1 MKEKGATVMTREE
14 RLTYWQGIIDEYRS
28 SGLSGAAFC
37 RERNINPGRFYHW
50 RRRLQED
57 CLQEDRGFLELVPCS
72 SQGDTR
78 SIHIHLTNGIAI
90 EVSRGFPA
98 WLADRDPV
106 TLRGVIETVVSIRP

>member
-37 RERNINPGRFYHW
+37 KEHNINPGRFYHW
-50 RRRLQED
+50 RRRLQND

-72 SQGDTR
+72 SQGDTK
-78 SIHIHLTNGIAI
+78 SIHIHLTNGIAM
-90 EVSRGFPA
+90 EVSRGF
-98 WLADRDPV
+98 DPV

>member
-1 MKEKGATVMTREE
+1 MTGKETLK
-14 RLTYWQGIIDEYRS
+14 YWQGIIEDYRS

-37 RERNINPGRFYHW
+37 KEHNINPGRFYHW

-57 CLQEDRGFLELVPCS
+57 CLEEDRGFLELVPCS

-78 SIHIHLTNGIAI
+78 SIHIHLTNGISI
-90 EVSRGFPA
+90 EVGRGFPA

-106 TLRGVIETVVSIRP
+106 TLRGVIEAVVSITVDCQDI